1 MKSMRLAITLFFL
14 MYVQTWAANKE
25 DLYGTWR
32 LVSFVQQNPDTGA
45 KIRDALGADPHGFIN
60 YGRDG
65 RMYAII
71 VANNRPKRS
80 EGAAITDEDRVE
92 LFKTVIAYSG
102 TFTFDGR
109 KATHNVDISW
119 NETWTGTAQVRNLQL
134 DGSRLTITTDPLRS
148 VVDPKGEVGVF
159 VLVWERIR

>member
-1 MKSMRLAITLFFL
+1 MKSKLLAALFFL
-14 MYVQTWAANKE
+14 VSIPTWAANKE

-45 KIRDALGADPHGFIN
+45 KIRDALGTDPHGFIN

-71 VANNRPKRS
+71 TAAVRPKRS
-80 EGAAITDEDRVE
+80 EVGAITDEDRNE
-92 LFKTVIAYSG
+92 LFKTMIAYSG
-102 TFTFDGR
+102 TFTFDG
-109 KATHNVDISW
+109 KTATHQVDISW

-134 DGSRLTITTDPLRS
+134 EGNRLTITTDPLKS

-159 VLVWERIR
+159 VLVWERLR

>member
-1 MKSMRLAITLFFL
+1 MKSMRLATILALL
-14 MYVQTWAANKE
+14 MTVQSWAATKD

-45 KIRDALGADPHGFIN
+45 KIRDALGADPQGFIN

-71 VANNRPKRS
+71 VGSNRPKRS
-80 EGAAITDEDRVE
+80 DVAAITDEERIE

-102 TFTFDGR
+102 TFTFDGK

-134 DGSRLTITTDPLRS
+134 HGNRLTITTDPLRS

-159 VLVWERIR
+159 VLVWEKIK

>member
-1 MKSMRLAITLFFL
+1 MKLKLLAALFLL
-14 MYVQTWAANKE
+14 MSAPTWAANKD

-32 LVSFVQQNPDTGA
+32 LVSFVQQNPETGA
-45 KIRDALGADPHGFIN
+45 KFRDALGADPHGFIN

-71 VANNRPKRS
+71 TAAARPKRS
-80 EGAAITDEDRVE
+80 EVGAITDEERIE

-102 TFTFDGR
+102 TFTFYGK
-109 KATHNVDISW
+109 KATHHVDISW

-134 DGSRLTITTDPLRS
+134 EGNRLTITTDPLKS
-148 VVDPKGEVGVF
+148 VVDPNGDVGVF
-159 VLVWERIR
+159 VLVWERLK